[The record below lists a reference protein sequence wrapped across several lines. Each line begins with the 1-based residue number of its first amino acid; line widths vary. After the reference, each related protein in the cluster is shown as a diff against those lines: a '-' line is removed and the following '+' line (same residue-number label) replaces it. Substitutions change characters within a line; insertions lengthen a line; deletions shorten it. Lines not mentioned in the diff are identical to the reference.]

1 MRYLVFSM
9 AMFVAVMAASPA
21 LANDPRPNTA
31 PPKVNPEAEKLNL
44 RNPHVFHAGPGR
56 PLEGS
61 VYVAPSRVPKPDAKK

>member
-1 MRYLVFSM
+1 MRYLGFLM
-9 AMFVAVMAASPA
+9 ALAFVAASPA
-21 LANDPRPNTA
+21 WANDPRPNTA
-31 PPKVNPEAEKLNL
+31 APKVNPEAEKLNL